1 MTTAII
7 GLGNMGKGLARRL
20 AGKTDLILASR
31 DSAAV
36 SAFAAGLSGVKTA
49 SVEEAIAAAD
59 IVIIAVPYA
68 GTLELAASP
77 ALKGKVVVDMTNPV
91 NAEFNGL
98 LLGHTTSA
106 AEEIQR
112 VAKDARVVKA
122 FNTIFAALLDAP
134 VANTAAVPVFLAGDD
149 AAAVDAVADLVVK
162 AGFAADKT
170 GPLDVAR
177 LLEPLGMLNIRF
189 GYGMGRGT
197 EIVPTWVSVSR

>member
-20 AGKTDLILASR
+20 AGKIDLILASH
-31 DSAAV
+31 DGAAV
-36 SAFAAGLSGVKTA
+36 AAFAASLGDVRAA
-49 SVEEAIAAAD
+49 SVEEAMVAAD

-91 NAEFNGL
+91 NAEFSGL

-106 AEEIQR
+106 AEQIQQ
-112 VAKDARVVKA
+112 VAKDAKVVKA
-122 FNTIFAALLDAP
+122 FNTIFAAVLDAP
-134 VANTAAVPVFLAGDD
+134 VATTATVPVFLAGDD

-197 EIVPTWVSVSR
+197 EIVPTWLSVSR

>member
-1 MTTAII
+1 MNTAII
-7 GLGNMGKGLARRL
+7 GLGNMCKGLARRL
-20 AGKTDLILASR
+20 AGKTDLILASHN
-31 DSAAV
+31 SAAV
-36 SAFAAGLSGVKTA
+36 EAFAAGLDGTRTA
-49 SVEEAIAAAD
+49 SVDEAMAAAD

-77 ALKGKVVVDMTNPV
+77 ALKGKVLVDMTNPV

-98 LLGHTTSA
+98 LVGHTTSA

-134 VANTAAVPVFLAGDD
+134 VANTAAIPVFLAGDD

>member
-77 ALKGKVVVDMTNPV
+77 ALKGKVLVDMTNPV